1 MKTNYTLP
9 QAIAK
14 RIKEL
19 LYSTKITQYRL
30 TKTTC
35 LSEKTI
41 RDILH
46 ERTSDVKIST
56 LYLIANAFGLS
67 LNEFFDS
74 SIFDEK
80 NILI

>member
-1 MKTNYTLP
+1 MKTNYTLT

-46 ERTSDVKIST
+46 ERTSNVKIST